1 DLPEHRFTARGAAA
15 YVTPNDERAFACTL
29 AQLMDDPSAILRF
42 GSSMSCAKV
51 HAKARSP
58 NDERAFAC
66 TLAQLMDDPNRRMAL
81 GAYGRCR
88 IQTQL
93 AWEYSIPNLLSV
105 YREVLPAA
113 EIAE

>member
-1 DLPEHRFTARGAAA
+1 MIRRPPRS
-15 YVTPNDERAFACTL
+15 TL
-29 AQLMDDPSAILRF
+29 FPYTTLF
-42 GSSMSCAKV
+42 
-51 HAKARSP
+51 RS
-58 NDERAFAC
+58 

-113 EIAE
+113 EIAETVIAHESKPAIEAREVPDADMHPQASQPETLHSHAKQTTAHLA